1 VLIVWKGAEA
11 ATTAL
16 SHWPA
21 GQVTLLVLGV
31 AIGCGLLS
39 ALIILPY
46 LYQLLIQEDWRLRW
60 HHYFRGPFL
69 LRRSQFPHKP
79 ETLELVPDYY
89 KDHKNKDEF
98 VNPGTQLQDLE
109 ANTSTTRNMEL
120 RTETQDEID
129 SRDLASYGKRR
140 RERGSSRKW
149 YQWRNIAAFLKRAV
163 LHGVKLDVVHEQKN
177 NASILCRD
185 LEKKHAKA
193 TRFDNNAEHAFSYLQ
208 VLTAATAAF
217 ANGANDISK

>member
-1 VLIVWKGAEA
+1 VLIVWKRAEA

-16 SHWPA
+16 NHWPA
-21 GQVTLLVLGV
+21 GQVPLLVLGV

-39 ALIILPY
+39 ALIIIPY

-60 HHYFRGPFL
+60 HHYFQGPFL

-79 ETLELVPDYY
+79 DTLQLVPNYY
-89 KDHKNKDEF
+89 KDHKTKDGLL
-98 VNPGTQLQDLE
+98 NPGTQLRDLE
-109 ANTSTTRNMEL
+109 ANTATTRNTQP
-120 RTETQDEID
+120 RRANTEEID
-129 SRDLASYGKRR
+129 RRDLASHEESRP
-140 RERGSSRKW
+140 ERGSGKW
-149 YQWRNIAAFLKRAV
+149 YQRRNIAAILTRAV
-163 LHGVKLDVVHEQKN
+163 LHRVNLDVAHEQKN
-177 NASILCRD
+177 NVSILCRD

-217 ANGANDISK
+217 ANGASDISK